1 MKYDLNILNDYI
13 ERGLIIKQV
22 HPTLP
27 LSIYNYSR
35 TCQYGAQWDY
45 ITLNCRGL
53 VLDNEGNVIAKPF
66 PKFFNYEEHTADE
79 IPNEPFEVFEKMDGS
94 LGIYFYYERELTY
107 TERYKLWFN
116 GNYETGMEYCE
127 EIVPN
132 FDDPYYHPTPKTK
145 GGWYM
150 ATRGSFTSEQAIK
163 GMEIAKKYNYDR
175 ICVPGVTYLFEIIY
189 PENRIVVDYGKDER
203 LVLLSIVNSDGN
215 EIPYEDIEMGLAW
228 DTVNRYDGVN
238 DYTKL
243 KGIISNDAEGYVI
256 RFKSGMRMKIK
267 GDEYVR
273 LHRILTNFSTTDIW
287 ELLMSKGDMNE
298 FLERVPDEF
307 DKWVKSTISELR
319 YAFFQISERAGKL
332 HDGFRYGK
340 YGDVYPEPTKKEFAE
355 FVMKQQEILRPVMFA
370 MWDKKPYD
378 DIIWKLIRPK
388 WSKPFKKDLDN

>member
-13 ERGLIIKQV
+13 ERGLVIKQV

-35 TCQYGAQWDY
+35 TCQYDKLWDE

-66 PKFFNYEEHTADE
+66 PKFFNMEELSDSE
-79 IPNEPFEVFEKMDGS
+79 IPKESFEVFEKMDGS
-94 LGIYFYYERELTY
+94 LGIFFYYSNE
-107 TERYKLWFN
+107 W
-116 GNYETGMEYCE
+116 
-127 EIVPN
+127 
-132 FDDPYYHPTPKTK
+132 H
-145 GGWYM
+145 M

-175 ICVPGVTYLFEIIY
+175 ICVPGFTYLFEIIY

-203 LVLLSIVNSDGN
+203 LVLLSIVNPEGN
-215 EIPYEDIEMGLAW
+215 EIPYEDIEMDGW
-228 DTVNRYDGVN
+228 DIVNRYDGVN

-243 KGIISNDAEGYVI
+243 KEMISNDAEGYVI
-256 RFKSGMRMKIK
+256 RFRNGMRMKIK

-287 ELLMSKGDMNE
+287 ELLMNKGDMDE

-355 FVMKQQEILRPVMFA
+355 FVMKQQDILRPVMFA